1 MALTGFETFSR
12 VLFGWLGRMLT
23 KDSLNFKN
31 QLVKARIPL
40 LAEDY
45 VATSAMQVVL
55 TFLVGLGVTLLIL
68 AGIIPQIESMEDPNG
83 ATDPFTGVKEN
94 YSISVFVEIIIA
106 AVLLLVLPGL
116 VALIQ
121 WLTPA
126 LLESSRASNMDKQI
140 PFAASYVSAMA
151 AANATPSMTFKSLA
165 RNKDI
170 YGEIS
175 HDAAWIYHSMEFMG
189 RDLVTTLKE
198 AVDRTPSERF
208 AEFIQGII
216 GTVTA
221 GGNLK
226 LYFLNRAEYYG
237 QQNRSHVKDVLQQM
251 ALFSEAYVVVA
262 VALPIF
268 AMIIAVITFWVSG
281 AGMQL
286 EQIHMYLLVFGGFPV
301 IQIVFSG
308 LFYSLS
314 QEVSTD

>member
-12 VLFGWLGRMLT
+12 VLLGWLGRLLT
-23 KDSLNFKN
+23 KDSIGLRND
-31 QLVKARIPL
+31 LVKARIPL
-40 LAEDY
+40 LAGDY
-45 VATSAMQVVL
+45 VASSIMQVIVTFVGGVL
-55 TFLVGLGVTLLIL
+55 FVLFLLGFL
-68 AGIIPQIESMEDPNG
+68 IPQIEMMENPS
-83 ATDPFTGVKEN
+83 TGEN
-94 YSISVFVEIIIA
+94 FSVSDTVQYAIIGI
-106 AVLLLVLPGL
+106 LVFALPALIGL
-116 VALIQ
+116 VQLF
-121 WLTPA
+121 TPGWVA
-126 LLESSRASNMDKQI
+126 SSRATNMDRQI
-140 PFAASYVSAMA
+140 PYAASYVSALA
-151 AANATPSMTFKSLA
+151 AANATPSQTFKSLA

-175 HDAAWIYHSMEFMG
+175 NEAAWIFHSMEFIG

-216 GTVTA
+216 GTVTS

-226 LYFLNRAEYYG
+226 LYFLNRSEYYA
-237 QQNRSHVKDVLQQM
+237 QQNRVHVKDILQQM

-286 EQIHMYLLVFGGFPV
+286 EEIHMYLLVFGGFPI
-301 IQIVFSG
+301 IQIIFSG

-314 QEVSTD
+314 MEISTD

>member
-12 VLFGWLGRMLT
+12 VLLGWLGRMLT
-23 KDSLNFKN
+23 KDSIGLRND
-31 QLVKARIPL
+31 LVKARIPL

-45 VATSAMQVVL
+45 MASSIMQVLVTFVGGVL
-55 TFLVGLGVTLLIL
+55 FVLFLLGFL
-68 AGIIPQIESMEDPNG
+68 IPQIETMENPS
-83 ATDPFTGVKEN
+83 TGENFSPVSDKVK
-94 YSISVFVEIIIA
+94 
-106 AVLLLVLPGL
+106 L
-116 VALIQ
+116 ALIGI
-121 WLTPA
+121 LVFALPA
-126 LLESSRASNMDKQI
+126 LVGLIQLFTPGWVASSRATNMDRQI
-140 PFAASYVSAMA
+140 PYAASYVSAMA
-151 AANATPSMTFKSLA
+151 AANATPSQTFKSLA

-175 HDAAWIYHSMEFMG
+175 NDAAWIYHSMEFLG
-189 RDLVTTLKE
+189 RDLITTLKE

-208 AEFIQGII
+208 AEFVQGII

-226 LYFLNRAEYYG
+226 LYFLNRSEYYA
-237 QQNRSHVKDVLQQM
+237 QQNRIHVKDVLQQM

-281 AGMQL
+281 AGMQI
-286 EQIHMYLLVFGGFPV
+286 EEIHMYLLVFGGFPI
-301 IQIVFSG
+301 IQIIFSG

-314 QEVSTD
+314 QEISAD

>member
-12 VLFGWLGRMLT
+12 VLLGWLGRMLT
-23 KDSLNFKN
+23 KDSIGLRN

-45 VATSAMQVVL
+45 VATSIMQVIM
-55 TFLVGLGVTLLIL
+55 TFLGGLIFTLFLL
-68 AGIIPQIESMEDPNG
+68 GFLFPELRGMEDPN
-83 ATDPFTGVKEN
+83 TGEN
-94 YSISVFVEIIIA
+94 FEISQTVEIIVG
-106 AVLLLVLPGL
+106 AVLLLVLPLLVGL
-116 VALIQ
+116 VQ

-126 LLESSRASNMDKQI
+126 FVEGSRASNMDRQL

-151 AANATPSMTFKSLA
+151 AANATPSQTFKSLA

-175 HDAAWIYHSMEFMG
+175 NDAAWIYHSMEFIG

-208 AEFIQGII
+208 AEFLQGII
-216 GTVTA
+216 GTVTS

-226 LYFLNRAEYYG
+226 LYFLNRSEYYG
-237 QQNRSHVKDVLQQM
+237 QQNRVHVKDVLQQM

-281 AGMQL
+281 SGMQL
-286 EQIHMYLLVFGGFPV
+286 EEIHMYLLVFGGFPI
-301 IQIVFSG
+301 IQIIFSG

-314 QEVSTD
+314 LEVSTD

>member
-12 VLFGWLGRMLT
+12 VLLGWLGRMLT
-23 KDSLNFKN
+23 KDSIGLRND
-31 QLVKARIPL
+31 LVKARIPL

-45 VATSAMQVVL
+45 MASSIMQVLVTFVGGVL
-55 TFLVGLGVTLLIL
+55 FVLFLLGFL
-68 AGIIPQIESMEDPNG
+68 IPQIETMENPS
-83 ATDPFTGVKEN
+83 TGENFSPVSDKVKLAL
-94 YSISVFVEIIIA
+94 IGILVFA
-106 AVLLLVLPGL
+106 LPALVGL
-116 VALIQ
+116 VQLF
-121 WLTPA
+121 TPGWVA
-126 LLESSRASNMDKQI
+126 SSRATNMDRQI
-140 PFAASYVSAMA
+140 PYAASYVSAMA
-151 AANATPSMTFKSLA
+151 AANATPSQTFKSLA

-175 HDAAWIYHSMEFMG
+175 NDAAWIYHSMEFLG
-189 RDLVTTLKE
+189 RDLITTLKE

-226 LYFLNRAEYYG
+226 LYFLNRSEYYA
-237 QQNRSHVKDVLQQM
+237 QQNRIHVKDVLQQM

-286 EQIHMYLLVFGGFPV
+286 EEIHMYLLVFAGFPI
-301 IQIVFSG
+301 IQIIFSG

-314 QEVSTD
+314 MEISTD

>member
-12 VLFGWLGRMLT
+12 VLLGWLGRMLT
-23 KDSLNFKN
+23 KDSIGLRND
-31 QLVKARIPL
+31 LVKARIPL

-45 VATSAMQVVL
+45 MASSIMQVLVTFVGGVL
-55 TFLVGLGVTLLIL
+55 FVLFLLGFL
-68 AGIIPQIESMEDPNG
+68 IPQIETMENPS
-83 ATDPFTGVKEN
+83 TGENFSPVSDKVK
-94 YSISVFVEIIIA
+94 
-106 AVLLLVLPGL
+106 L
-116 VALIQ
+116 ALIGI
-121 WLTPA
+121 LVFALPA
-126 LLESSRASNMDKQI
+126 LVGLIQLFTPGWVASSRATNMDRQI
-140 PFAASYVSAMA
+140 PYAASYVSAMA
-151 AANATPSMTFKSLA
+151 AANATPSQTFKSLA

-175 HDAAWIYHSMEFMG
+175 NDAAWIYHSMEFLG
-189 RDLVTTLKE
+189 RDLITTLKE

-226 LYFLNRAEYYG
+226 LYFLNRSEYYA
-237 QQNRSHVKDVLQQM
+237 QQNRIHVKDVLQQM

-281 AGMQL
+281 AGMQI
-286 EQIHMYLLVFGGFPV
+286 EEIHMYLLVFGGFPI
-301 IQIVFSG
+301 IQIIFSG

-314 QEVSTD
+314 QEISAD

>member
-1 MALTGFETFSR
+1 MALPGFETFSR
-12 VLFGWLGRMLT
+12 VLLGWLGRMLT
-23 KDSLNFKN
+23 KDSIGLRN

-45 VATSAMQVVL
+45 VATSIMQVIM
-55 TFLVGLGVTLLIL
+55 TFLGGLIFTLFLL
-68 AGIIPQIESMEDPNG
+68 GFLFPELRGMEDPN
-83 ATDPFTGVKEN
+83 TGEN
-94 YSISVFVEIIIA
+94 FEISQTVEIIVG
-106 AVLLLVLPGL
+106 AVLLLVLPLL
-116 VALIQ
+116 VGLIQ
-121 WLTPA
+121 WLPPA
-126 LLESSRASNMDKQI
+126 FLEGSRASNMDRQL

-151 AANATPSMTFKSLA
+151 AANATPSQTFKSLA

-175 HDAAWIYHSMEFMG
+175 NDAAWIYHSMEFIG

-208 AEFIQGII
+208 AEFLQGII
-216 GTVTA
+216 GTVTS

-226 LYFLNRAEYYG
+226 LYFLNRSEYYG
-237 QQNRSHVKDVLQQM
+237 QQNRVHVKDVLQQM

-281 AGMQL
+281 SGMQL
-286 EQIHMYLLVFGGFPV
+286 EEIHMYLLVFGGFPI
-301 IQIVFSG
+301 IQIIFSG

>member
-12 VLFGWLGRMLT
+12 VLLGWLGRMLT
-23 KDSLNFKN
+23 KDSIGLRND
-31 QLVKARIPL
+31 LVKARIPL

-45 VATSAMQVVL
+45 MASSIMQVLVTFVGGVL
-55 TFLVGLGVTLLIL
+55 FVLFLLGFLMPQIETMENPSTGENFSPVSDKVKLALIGILVFALPALVGLVQL
-68 AGIIPQIESMEDPNG
+68 
-83 ATDPFTGVKEN
+83 FT
-94 YSISVFVEIIIA
+94 
-106 AVLLLVLPGL
+106 PGW
-116 VALIQ
+116 VA
-121 WLTPA
+121 
-126 LLESSRASNMDKQI
+126 SSRATNMDRQI
-140 PFAASYVSAMA
+140 PYAASYVSAMA
-151 AANATPSMTFKSLA
+151 AANATPSQTFKSLA

-175 HDAAWIYHSMEFMG
+175 NDAAWIYHSMEFLG
-189 RDLVTTLKE
+189 RDLITTLKE

-226 LYFLNRAEYYG
+226 LYFLNRSEYYA
-237 QQNRSHVKDVLQQM
+237 QQNRIHVKDILQQM

-281 AGMQL
+281 AGMQI
-286 EQIHMYLLVFGGFPV
+286 EEIHMYLLVFGGFPI
-301 IQIVFSG
+301 IQIIFSG

-314 QEVSTD
+314 QEISAD

>member
-12 VLFGWLGRMLT
+12 VLLGWLGRMLT
-23 KDSLNFKN
+23 KDSIGLRND
-31 QLVKARIPL
+31 LVKARIPL

-45 VATSAMQVVL
+45 MASSIMQVLVTFVGGVL
-55 TFLVGLGVTLLIL
+55 FVLFLLGFL
-68 AGIIPQIESMEDPNG
+68 IPQIETMENPS
-83 ATDPFTGVKEN
+83 TGENFSPVSDKVKLAL
-94 YSISVFVEIIIA
+94 IGILVFA
-106 AVLLLVLPGL
+106 LPALVGL
-116 VALIQ
+116 VQLF
-121 WLTPA
+121 TPGWVA
-126 LLESSRASNMDKQI
+126 SSRATNMDRQI
-140 PFAASYVSAMA
+140 PYAASYVSAMA
-151 AANATPSMTFKSLA
+151 AANATPSQTFKSLA

-175 HDAAWIYHSMEFMG
+175 NDAAWIYHSMEFLG
-189 RDLVTTLKE
+189 RDLITTLKE

-208 AEFIQGII
+208 AEFVQGII

-226 LYFLNRAEYYG
+226 LYFLNRSEYYA
-237 QQNRSHVKDVLQQM
+237 QQNRIHVKDVLQQM

-281 AGMQL
+281 AGMQI
-286 EQIHMYLLVFGGFPV
+286 EEIHMYILVFGGFPI
-301 IQIVFSG
+301 IQIIFSG

-314 QEVSTD
+314 QEISAD

>member
-1 MALTGFETFSR
+1 
-12 VLFGWLGRMLT
+12 MLT
-23 KDSLNFKN
+23 KDSLGLRND
-31 QLVKARIPL
+31 LVKARIPL

-45 VATSAMQVVL
+45 VSSSIMQVITTFVGGVL
-55 TFLVGLGVTLLIL
+55 FTLFLVGFL
-68 AGIIPQIESMEDPNG
+68 IPQIEMMEDP
-83 ATDPFTGVKEN
+83 ATDGEN
-94 YSISVFVEIIIA
+94 FSVPNNVQYAIIGILVFVLPA
-106 AVLLLVLPGL
+106 LVG
-116 VALIQ
+116 LIQ
-121 WLTPA
+121 LFTPGWQA
-126 LLESSRASNMDKQI
+126 RSRGINMDRQI
-140 PFAASYVSAMA
+140 PYAASYVSAMA
-151 AANATPSMTFKSLA
+151 AANATPSQTFKSLA

-175 HDAAWIYHSMEFMG
+175 NEAAWIYHSIEFIG

-226 LYFLNRAEYYG
+226 LYFLNRSEYYA
-237 QQNRSHVKDVLQQM
+237 QQNRVHVKDVLQQM

-281 AGMQL
+281 AGMKL
-286 EQIHMYLLVFGGFPV
+286 EEIHMYLLVFGLFPL
-301 IQIVFSG
+301 IQIVFSTIFYG
-308 LFYSLS
+308 LSR
-314 QEVSTD
+314 EVSTDQ

>member
-12 VLFGWLGRMLT
+12 VLLGWVGRLLGKNSIGL
-23 KDSLNFKN
+23 KN

-40 LAEDY
+40 LPEDY
-45 VATSAMQVVL
+45 VATSIMQVITAFV
-55 TFLVGLGVTLLIL
+55 VGLALSFAIVGL
-68 AGIIPQIESMEDPNG
+68 AFPQLETMEDPN
-83 ATDPFTGVKEN
+83 TGEN
-94 YSISVFVEIIIA
+94 FDIGIYVEIAIF
-106 AVLLLVLPGL
+106 AVLCGVIPLLIGL
-116 VALIQ
+116 VQ
-121 WLTPA
+121 WLSPA
-126 LLESSRASNMDKQI
+126 FLESSRASSMDRQL

-151 AANATPSMTFKSLA
+151 AANATPIQTFKSLA
-165 RNKDI
+165 RNEDI

-175 HDAAWIYHSMEFMG
+175 VDSAWIFHSMEFMG

-198 AVDRTPSERF
+198 AVDRSPSERF

-216 GTVTA
+216 GTVTS

-226 LYFLNRAEYYG
+226 LYFLNRSEYYA
-237 QQNRSHVKDVLQQM
+237 QQNRVHVKDVLQQM

-286 EQIHMYLLVFGGFPV
+286 EEIHMYLLVFAGFPI
-301 IQIVFSG
+301 IQIIFSG

-314 QEVSTD
+314 QEISTD

>member
-12 VLFGWLGRMLT
+12 VLLGWLGRLLT
-23 KDSLNFKN
+23 KDSIGLRND
-31 QLVKARIPL
+31 LVKARIPL

-45 VATSAMQVVL
+45 MASSIMQVIVTFVGGVL
-55 TFLVGLGVTLLIL
+55 FVLFLLGFL
-68 AGIIPQIESMEDPNG
+68 IPQIEMMENPS
-83 ATDPFTGVKEN
+83 TGEN
-94 YSISVFVEIIIA
+94 FSVSNTVQY
-106 AVLLLVLPGL
+106 AVIGILVFALPAL
-116 VALIQ
+116 VGLIQ
-121 WLTPA
+121 LFTPGWVA
-126 LLESSRASNMDKQI
+126 SSRATNMDRQI
-140 PFAASYVSAMA
+140 PYAASYVSALA
-151 AANATPSMTFKSLA
+151 AANATPSQTFKSLA

-175 HDAAWIYHSMEFMG
+175 NEAAWIFHSMEFIG

-216 GTVTA
+216 GTVTS

-226 LYFLNRAEYYG
+226 LYFLNRSEYYA
-237 QQNRSHVKDVLQQM
+237 QQNRVHVKDILQQM

-286 EQIHMYLLVFGGFPV
+286 EEIHMYLLVFAGFPI
-301 IQIVFSG
+301 IQIIFSG

-314 QEVSTD
+314 MEISTD

>member
-12 VLFGWLGRMLT
+12 VLLGWLGRMLT
-23 KDSLNFKN
+23 KDSIGLRND
-31 QLVKARIPL
+31 LVKARIPL

-45 VATSAMQVVL
+45 MASSIMQVLVTFVGGVL
-55 TFLVGLGVTLLIL
+55 FVLFLLGFL
-68 AGIIPQIESMEDPNG
+68 IPQIETMENPS
-83 ATDPFTGVKEN
+83 TGENFSPVSDKVK
-94 YSISVFVEIIIA
+94 
-106 AVLLLVLPGL
+106 L
-116 VALIQ
+116 ALIGI
-121 WLTPA
+121 LVFALPA
-126 LLESSRASNMDKQI
+126 LVGLIQLFTPGWVASSRAKNMDRQI
-140 PFAASYVSAMA
+140 PYAASYVSAMA
-151 AANATPSMTFKSLA
+151 AANATPSQTFKSLA

-175 HDAAWIYHSMEFMG
+175 NEAAWIFHSMEFIG

-216 GTVTA
+216 GTVTS

-226 LYFLNRAEYYG
+226 LYFLNRSEYYA
-237 QQNRSHVKDVLQQM
+237 QQNRIHVKDILQQM

-281 AGMQL
+281 AGMKI
-286 EQIHMYLLVFGGFPV
+286 EEIHMYLLVFGGFPI
-301 IQIVFSG
+301 IQIIFSG

-314 QEVSTD
+314 MEISTD

>member
-1 MALTGFETFSR
+1 MALSGFETFSR
-12 VLFGWLGRMLT
+12 VLFGWLGRLLT
-23 KDSLNFKN
+23 KDSVGLKN

-40 LAEDY
+40 LPEDY
-45 VATSAMQVVL
+45 VATSIMQVV
-55 TFLVGLGVTLLIL
+55 TAFLVGLGITLGLLLFLIPEVIETL
-68 AGIIPQIESMEDPNG
+68 PVAGGEEGDTIDVSRTQ
-83 ATDPFTGVKEN
+83 
-94 YSISVFVEIIIA
+94 EIVIA
-106 AVLLLVLPGL
+106 AFLCLFIPFLIALV
-116 VALIQ
+116 Q

-126 LLESSRASNMDKQI
+126 LQESSRASNMDRQL

-151 AANATPSMTFKSLA
+151 AANATPTQTFKSLA
-165 RNKDI
+165 RNEDI

-175 HDAAWIYHSMEFMG
+175 VDAAWIFHSMEFMG

-208 AEFIQGII
+208 AEFLQGII
-216 GTVTA
+216 GTVTS

-226 LYFLNRAEYYG
+226 LYFLNRSEYYA
-237 QQNRSHVKDVLQQM
+237 QQNRTHVKDVLQQM

-286 EQIHMYLLVFGGFPV
+286 EEIHMYLLVFGGFPV
-301 IQIVFSG
+301 IQIIFSG

>member
-12 VLFGWLGRMLT
+12 VLLGWLGRLLT
-23 KDSLNFKN
+23 KDSIGLRND
-31 QLVKARIPL
+31 LVKARIPL

-45 VATSAMQVVL
+45 MASSIMQVIVTFVGGVL
-55 TFLVGLGVTLLIL
+55 FVLFLLSFL
-68 AGIIPQIESMEDPNG
+68 IPQIEMMENPS
-83 ATDPFTGVKEN
+83 TGEN
-94 YSISVFVEIIIA
+94 FSVSTTVQYAIIGI
-106 AVLLLVLPGL
+106 LVFALPAL
-116 VALIQ
+116 VGLIQ
-121 WLTPA
+121 LFTPGWVA
-126 LLESSRASNMDKQI
+126 SSRATNMDRQI
-140 PFAASYVSAMA
+140 PYAASYVSALA
-151 AANATPSMTFKSLA
+151 AANATPSQTFKSLA

-175 HDAAWIYHSMEFMG
+175 NEAAWIFHSMEFIG

-216 GTVTA
+216 GTVTS

-226 LYFLNRAEYYG
+226 LYFLNRSEYYA
-237 QQNRSHVKDVLQQM
+237 QQNRVHVKDILQQM

-286 EQIHMYLLVFGGFPV
+286 EEIHMYLLVFGGFPI
-301 IQIVFSG
+301 IQIIFSG

-314 QEVSTD
+314 MEISTD

>member
-12 VLFGWLGRMLT
+12 VLLGWLGRLIG
-23 KDSLNFKN
+23 KDSIGLKN

-40 LAEDY
+40 LPEDY
-45 VATSAMQVVL
+45 VATSLMQVITAFV
-55 TFLVGLGVTLLIL
+55 VGLALSFAIVGLVF
-68 AGIIPQIESMEDPNG
+68 PQLETMEDPN
-83 ATDPFTGVKEN
+83 TGEN
-94 YSISVFVEIIIA
+94 FDIGIYVEIAIF
-106 AVLLLVLPGL
+106 AVLCGVIPLLIGL
-116 VALIQ
+116 VQ

-126 LLESSRASNMDKQI
+126 FLESSRGSSMDRQL

-151 AANATPSMTFKSLA
+151 AANATPIQTFKSLA
-165 RNKDI
+165 RNEDI

-175 HDAAWIYHSMEFMG
+175 VDSAWIFHSMEFMG

-198 AVDRTPSERF
+198 AVDRSPSERF

-216 GTVTA
+216 GTVTS

-226 LYFLNRAEYYG
+226 LYFLNRSEYYA
-237 QQNRSHVKDVLQQM
+237 QQNRVHVKDILQQM

-281 AGMQL
+281 AGMKL
-286 EQIHMYLLVFGGFPV
+286 EEIHMYLLVFAGFPV
-301 IQIVFSG
+301 IQLIFSG

-314 QEVSTD
+314 TEISND

>member
-12 VLFGWLGRMLT
+12 VLLGWLGRLLT
-23 KDSLNFKN
+23 KDSIGLRND
-31 QLVKARIPL
+31 LVKARIPL

-45 VATSAMQVVL
+45 MASSIMQVVV
-55 TFLVGLGVTLLIL
+55 TFVGGVLFVLFLLGFL
-68 AGIIPQIESMEDPNG
+68 IPQIEMMENPS
-83 ATDPFTGVKEN
+83 TGEN
-94 YSISVFVEIIIA
+94 FSVSNTVQYAIIGI
-106 AVLLLVLPGL
+106 LVFALPAL
-116 VALIQ
+116 VGLIQ
-121 WLTPA
+121 LFTPGWVA
-126 LLESSRASNMDKQI
+126 SSRATNMDRQI
-140 PFAASYVSAMA
+140 PYAASYVSALA
-151 AANATPSMTFKSLA
+151 AANATPSQTFKSLA

-175 HDAAWIYHSMEFMG
+175 NEAAWIFHSMEFMG

-216 GTVTA
+216 GTVTS

-226 LYFLNRAEYYG
+226 LYFLNRSEYYA
-237 QQNRSHVKDVLQQM
+237 QQNRVHVKDILQQM

-286 EQIHMYLLVFGGFPV
+286 EEIHMYLLVFGGFPI
-301 IQIVFSG
+301 IQIIFSG

-314 QEVSTD
+314 MEISTD

>member
-12 VLFGWLGRMLT
+12 VLLGWLGRLLT
-23 KDSLNFKN
+23 KDSIGLSND
-31 QLVKARIPL
+31 LVKARIPL

-45 VATSAMQVVL
+45 MASSIMQVIVTFVGGVL
-55 TFLVGLGVTLLIL
+55 FVLFLLGFL
-68 AGIIPQIESMEDPNG
+68 IPQIEMMENPS
-83 ATDPFTGVKEN
+83 TGEN
-94 YSISVFVEIIIA
+94 FSVSNTVQYSIIGILVFA
-106 AVLLLVLPGL
+106 LPALVG
-116 VALIQ
+116 LIQ
-121 WLTPA
+121 LFTPGWVA
-126 LLESSRASNMDKQI
+126 SSRATNMDRQI
-140 PFAASYVSAMA
+140 PYAASYVSALA
-151 AANATPSMTFKSLA
+151 AANATPSQTFKSLA

-175 HDAAWIYHSMEFMG
+175 NEAAWIFHSMEFIG

-216 GTVTA
+216 GTVTS

-226 LYFLNRAEYYG
+226 LYFLNRSEYYA
-237 QQNRSHVKDVLQQM
+237 QQNRVHVKDILQQM

-286 EQIHMYLLVFGGFPV
+286 EEIHMYLLVFGGFPI
-301 IQIVFSG
+301 IQIIFSG

-314 QEVSTD
+314 MEISTD

>member
-1 MALTGFETFSR
+1 MALSGFETFSR
-12 VLFGWLGRMLT
+12 VLFGWLGRLLT
-23 KDSLNFKN
+23 KDSVGLKN

-40 LAEDY
+40 LPEDY
-45 VATSAMQVVL
+45 VATSIMQVVMA
-55 TFLVGLGVTLLIL
+55 FLVGLGITLGLLLFLIPEVIENLPVAGGEEGDTIDVSKTQEAVIAVFLCIVIPLLI
-68 AGIIPQIESMEDPNG
+68 A
-83 ATDPFTGVKEN
+83 
-94 YSISVFVEIIIA
+94 
-106 AVLLLVLPGL
+106 LV
-116 VALIQ
+116 Q

-126 LLESSRASNMDKQI
+126 LQESSRASNMDRQL

-151 AANATPSMTFKSLA
+151 AANATPTQTFKSLA
-165 RNKDI
+165 RNEDI

-175 HDAAWIYHSMEFMG
+175 VDAAWIFHSMEFMG

-216 GTVTA
+216 GTVTS

-226 LYFLNRAEYYG
+226 LYFLNRSEYYA
-237 QQNRSHVKDVLQQM
+237 QQNRTHVKDVLQQM

-286 EQIHMYLLVFGGFPV
+286 EEEHMYLLVFGGFPV
-301 IQIVFSG
+301 IQLIFSG

>member
-1 MALTGFETFSR
+1 MALSGFETFSR
-12 VLFGWLGRMLT
+12 VIFGWLGRLLT
-23 KDSLNFKN
+23 KDSVGLKN

-40 LAEDY
+40 LPEDY
-45 VATSAMQVVL
+45 VATSIMQVVMA
-55 TFLVGLGVTLLIL
+55 FLVGLGITLGLLLFLIPEVIETLPVAGGEEGETIDVSKTQEAVIAVFLCIAIPLLI
-68 AGIIPQIESMEDPNG
+68 A
-83 ATDPFTGVKEN
+83 
-94 YSISVFVEIIIA
+94 
-106 AVLLLVLPGL
+106 LV
-116 VALIQ
+116 Q
-121 WLTPA
+121 WLAPA
-126 LLESSRASNMDKQI
+126 LQESSRASNMDRQL

-151 AANATPSMTFKSLA
+151 AANATPTQTFKSLA
-165 RNKDI
+165 RNEDI

-175 HDAAWIYHSMEFMG
+175 VDAAWIFHSMEFMG

-216 GTVTA
+216 GTVTS

-226 LYFLNRAEYYG
+226 LYFLNRSEYYA
-237 QQNRSHVKDVLQQM
+237 QQNRTHVKDVLQQM

-286 EQIHMYLLVFGGFPV
+286 EEEHMYLLVFGGFPV
-301 IQIVFSG
+301 IQVIFSG

>member
-12 VLFGWLGRMLT
+12 VLLGWLGRMLT
-23 KDSLNFKN
+23 KDSLHLRN

-45 VATSAMQVVL
+45 VSTSIMQVIMTFLGGLVFTL
-55 TFLVGLGVTLLIL
+55 FLVGFLFPELRG
-68 AGIIPQIESMEDPNG
+68 MEDPN
-83 ATDPFTGVKEN
+83 TGEN
-94 YSISVFVEIIIA
+94 FEISQTVEIIVG
-106 AVLLLVLPGL
+106 AVLVLALPILVGL
-116 VALIQ
+116 VQ

-126 LLESSRASNMDKQI
+126 FMEGSRATNMDRQL

-151 AANATPSMTFKSLA
+151 AANATPSQTFKSLA

-175 HDAAWIYHSMEFMG
+175 NDAAWIYHSMEFIG

-208 AEFIQGII
+208 AEFLQGII
-216 GTVTA
+216 GTVTSV
-221 GGNLK
+221 GNLK
-226 LYFLNRAEYYG
+226 LYFLNRSEYYA
-237 QQNRSHVKDVLQQM
+237 QQNRVHVKDVLQQM

-281 AGMQL
+281 SGMKL
-286 EQIHMYLLVFGGFPV
+286 EREHMYLLVFGGFPI

-308 LFYSLS
+308 LFYALS

>member
-12 VLFGWLGRMLT
+12 VLLGWLGRMLT
-23 KDSLNFKN
+23 KDSIGLRND
-31 QLVKARIPL
+31 LVKARIPL

-45 VATSAMQVVL
+45 MASSIMQVIVTFVGGVL
-55 TFLVGLGVTLLIL
+55 FVLFLLGFL
-68 AGIIPQIESMEDPNG
+68 IPQIEMMENPS
-83 ATDPFTGVKEN
+83 TGEN
-94 YSISVFVEIIIA
+94 FSVSSTVQYAIIGI
-106 AVLLLVLPGL
+106 LVFALPAL
-116 VALIQ
+116 VGLIQ
-121 WLTPA
+121 LFTPGWVA
-126 LLESSRASNMDKQI
+126 SSRATNMDRQI
-140 PFAASYVSAMA
+140 PYAASYVSALA
-151 AANATPSMTFKSLA
+151 AANATPSQTFKSLA

-175 HDAAWIYHSMEFMG
+175 NEAAWIFHSMEFIG

-216 GTVTA
+216 GTVTS

-226 LYFLNRAEYYG
+226 LYFLNRSEYYA
-237 QQNRSHVKDVLQQM
+237 QQNRVHVKDILQQM

-286 EQIHMYLLVFGGFPV
+286 EEIHMYLLVFGGFPI
-301 IQIVFSG
+301 IQIIFSG

-314 QEVSTD
+314 MEISTD

>member
-1 MALTGFETFSR
+1 MALSGFETFSR
-12 VLFGWLGRMLT
+12 VLFGWLGRLLT
-23 KDSLNFKN
+23 KDSVGLKN

-40 LAEDY
+40 LPEDY
-45 VATSAMQVVL
+45 VATSIMQVV
-55 TFLVGLGVTLLIL
+55 TAFLVGLGITLGLLLFLIPEVIETLPVAGGEEGETLKVSKTQEAVIAIFLCIVIPLLI
-68 AGIIPQIESMEDPNG
+68 A
-83 ATDPFTGVKEN
+83 
-94 YSISVFVEIIIA
+94 
-106 AVLLLVLPGL
+106 LV
-116 VALIQ
+116 Q

-126 LLESSRASNMDKQI
+126 LQESSRASNMDRQL

-151 AANATPSMTFKSLA
+151 AANATPTQTFKSLA
-165 RNKDI
+165 RNEDI

-175 HDAAWIYHSMEFMG
+175 VDAAWIFHSMEFMG

-216 GTVTA
+216 GTVTS

-226 LYFLNRAEYYG
+226 LYFLNRSEYYA
-237 QQNRSHVKDVLQQM
+237 QQNRTHVKDVLQQM

-286 EQIHMYLLVFGGFPV
+286 EEEHMYLLVFGGFPV
-301 IQIVFSG
+301 IQVIFSG

>member
-12 VLFGWLGRMLT
+12 VLLGWFGRMLT
-23 KDSLNFKN
+23 KDSINLKN

-40 LAEDY
+40 LPEDY
-45 VATSAMQVVL
+45 VASSAMQVLITFLGGVL
-55 TFLVGLGVTLLIL
+55 FTVFLVGFLV
-68 AGIIPQIESMEDPNG
+68 PQIEMIEDP
-83 ATDPFTGVKEN
+83 ATEGENFSVSNTIQYVIIGVL
-94 YSISVFVEIIIA
+94 VFV
-106 AVLLLVLPGL
+106 LPAL
-116 VALIQ
+116 VALVQ
-121 WLTPA
+121 FLTPA
-126 LLESSRASNMDKQI
+126 FLESSRGTNMDRQI
-140 PFAASYVSAMA
+140 PYAASYVSAMA
-151 AANATPSMTFKSLA
+151 AANATPSQTFKSLA

-175 HDAAWIYHSMEFMG
+175 NDAAWIFHSMEFMG

-216 GTVTA
+216 GTVTS

-226 LYFLNRAEYYG
+226 LYFLNRSEYYA
-237 QQNRSHVKDVLQQM
+237 QQNRVHVKDVLQQM

-286 EQIHMYLLVFGGFPV
+286 EEIHMYRLVFGGFPI
-301 IQIVFSG
+301 IQVVFST
-308 LFYSLS
+308 LFYTLSL
-314 QEVSTD
+314 EVSTDL

>member
-12 VLFGWLGRMLT
+12 VLLGWFGRMVT
-23 KDSLNFKN
+23 KDSIELKN

-40 LAEDY
+40 LPEDY
-45 VATSAMQVVL
+45 VATSAMQVLL
-55 TFLVGLGVTLLIL
+55 TFLGGVVFSLMIVGVLVPQLETMQDPSKPSGENFEISNIVQYAVIGIL
-68 AGIIPQIESMEDPNG
+68 
-83 ATDPFTGVKEN
+83 
-94 YSISVFVEIIIA
+94 VFV
-106 AVLLLVLPGL
+106 LPIL

-121 WLTPA
+121 FLTPA
-126 LLESSRASNMDKQI
+126 FLESSRGTNMDRQI

-151 AANATPSMTFKSLA
+151 ASNATPSVTFKSLA

-170 YGEIS
+170 YGEIANE
-175 HDAAWIYHSMEFMG
+175 AAWIYHSMEFMG

-216 GTVTA
+216 GTVTS

-226 LYFLNRAEYYG
+226 LYFLNRSEYYA
-237 QQNRSHVKDVLQQM
+237 QQNRVHVKDVLQQM

-286 EQIHMYLLVFGGFPV
+286 EEVHMYLLIFGGFPI
-301 IQIVFSG
+301 IQTIFSV
-308 LFYSLS
+308 LFYTLS
-314 QEVSTD
+314 SEVSTD

>member
-1 MALTGFETFSR
+1 MALVGLTGFETFSR
-12 VLFGWLGRMLT
+12 VLLGWFGRMVT
-23 KDSLNFKN
+23 KDSVELKN

-40 LAEDY
+40 LPEDY
-45 VATSAMQVVL
+45 VASSAMQVVL
-55 TFLVGLGVTLLIL
+55 AFLGGIAFSLVIVGVLVPQLEMVQDPTKPDGENFVISDMIQYALIGLL
-68 AGIIPQIESMEDPNG
+68 
-83 ATDPFTGVKEN
+83 
-94 YSISVFVEIIIA
+94 VF
-106 AVLLLVLPGL
+106 VLPGL
-116 VALIQ
+116 IALVQ
-121 WLTPA
+121 FLTPA
-126 LLESSRASNMDKQI
+126 LLESSRGTNMDRQI

-170 YGEIS
+170 YGEIANE
-175 HDAAWIYHSMEFMG
+175 AAWIYHSMEFMG

-208 AEFIQGII
+208 AEFVQGII
-216 GTVTA
+216 GTVTS

-226 LYFLNRAEYYG
+226 LYFLNRSEYYA
-237 QQNRSHVKDVLQQM
+237 QQNRIHVKDVLQQM

-281 AGMQL
+281 AGMKL
-286 EQIHMYLLVFGGFPV
+286 EQHHMYFLVFGGFPV
-301 IQIVFSG
+301 IQLIFSG

-314 QEVSTD
+314 SEVSND

>member
-1 MALTGFETFSR
+1 MALSGFETFSR
-12 VLFGWLGRMLT
+12 VLFGWLGRLLT
-23 KDSLNFKN
+23 KDSVGLRN

-40 LAEDY
+40 LPEDY
-45 VATSAMQVVL
+45 VATSIMQVV
-55 TFLVGLGVTLLIL
+55 TAFLVGLGITLGLLLFLIPEVIETLPVAGGEDGDTINVSKTQETVIAVFLCIVIPLLI
-68 AGIIPQIESMEDPNG
+68 A
-83 ATDPFTGVKEN
+83 
-94 YSISVFVEIIIA
+94 
-106 AVLLLVLPGL
+106 LV
-116 VALIQ
+116 Q
-121 WLTPA
+121 WLAPA
-126 LLESSRASNMDKQI
+126 LQESSRASNMDTQL

-151 AANATPSMTFKSLA
+151 AANATPTQTFKSLA
-165 RNKDI
+165 RNEDI

-175 HDAAWIYHSMEFMG
+175 VDAAWIFHSMEFMG

-216 GTVTA
+216 GTVTS

-226 LYFLNRAEYYG
+226 LYFLNRSEYYA
-237 QQNRSHVKDVLQQM
+237 QQNRTHVKDVLQQM

-286 EQIHMYLLVFGGFPV
+286 EEIHMYLLVFGGFPV
-301 IQIVFSG
+301 IQIIFSG

>member
-12 VLFGWLGRMLT
+12 VLLGWLGRMLT
-23 KDSLNFKN
+23 KDSIGLRND
-31 QLVKARIPL
+31 LVKARIPL

-45 VATSAMQVVL
+45 MASSIMQVLVTFVGGVL
-55 TFLVGLGVTLLIL
+55 FVLFLLGFL
-68 AGIIPQIESMEDPNG
+68 IPQIETMENPS
-83 ATDPFTGVKEN
+83 TGENFSPVSDKVK
-94 YSISVFVEIIIA
+94 
-106 AVLLLVLPGL
+106 L
-116 VALIQ
+116 ALIGI
-121 WLTPA
+121 LVFALPA
-126 LLESSRASNMDKQI
+126 LVGLIQLFTPGWVASSRATNMDRQI
-140 PFAASYVSAMA
+140 PYAASYVSAMA
-151 AANATPSMTFKSLA
+151 AANATPSQTFKSLA

-175 HDAAWIYHSMEFMG
+175 NEAAWIYHSMEFLG
-189 RDLVTTLKE
+189 RDLITTLKE

-208 AEFIQGII
+208 AEFVQGII

-226 LYFLNRAEYYG
+226 LYFLNRSEYYA
-237 QQNRSHVKDVLQQM
+237 QQNRIHVKDILQQM

-281 AGMQL
+281 AGMQI
-286 EQIHMYLLVFGGFPV
+286 EEIHMYILVFGGFPI
-301 IQIVFSG
+301 IQIIFSG

-314 QEVSTD
+314 QEISAD